1 MLVWYKGLFF
11 LEALGLYDR
20 VGTRNGRPIY
30 RKLNDPTIILSHLDH
45 GWRVAQILPIQ
56 NPPSRDPPRQFQ
68 EIQNPT
74 IRDPPRQRPEIQ
86 NPPIRDPPKRLPEIQ
101 NPPRRLPG
109 IQNPP
114 SRNPPRRLPEIQ
126 NPPHRFQPRQH
137 SRIQNPP
144 IQNPPSRNP
153 PRRNPP
159 KSSRRNLLFEN
170 PPSQNPT
177 AKIHPPNSTR
187 TLRQFLPRK
196 NPAQSFS
203 DQDKIHPTT
212 VQSSFHAYPILW
224 HSSTDLCPDQDSW
237 VKWWMNYNSHEPT
250 PYTNSDVFTMNGD
263 PPDAWDFTE
272 E

>member
-1 MLVWYKGLFF
+1 MTASTVDSFF
-11 LEALGLYDR
+11 LEVMGVYDR
-20 VGTRNGRPIY
+20 VGMKNGRPFY
-30 RKLNDPTIILSHLDH
+30 RKLDDPTLILSFDDVSTA
-45 GWRVAQILPIQ
+45 WRVAQILPIQ
-56 NPPSRDPPRQFQ
+56 NPP
-68 EIQNPT
+68 
-74 IRDPPRQRPEIQ
+74 IRDPPR
-86 NPPIRDPPKRLPEIQ
+86 RLPEIQ

-126 NPPHRFQPRQH
+126 KPPHRFQPRQH

-170 PPSQNPT
+170 PPSQNPP
-177 AKIHPPNSTR
+177 AKIHPPNSTH
-187 TLRQFLPRK
+187 TLRQFPPRK
-196 NPAQSFS
+196 NPAESFS
-203 DQDKIHPTT
+203 TQD
-212 VQSSFHAYPILW
+212 QSSFHAYPILW